1 MPIISDLL
9 KKDGRLLILYMAW
22 LPFEDKIAGASEDL
36 VLKYSPDWSG
46 AGEYK
51 KPIEI
56 PDIVY
61 EHFEV
66 EEHEEYDVA
75 VPFTRETWHGRM
87 KACRGVGASLNAEEL
102 AAWEN
107 EHIRLLNRIA
117 PDSFDVLHYAAFTIL
132 KVKKQDLV

>member
-1 MPIISDLL
+1 M
-9 KKDGRLLILYMAW
+9 

-87 KACRGVGASLNAEEL
+87 KACRGVGAS
-102 AAWEN
+102 
-107 EHIRLLNRIA
+107 
-117 PDSFDVLHYAAFTIL
+117 
-132 KVKKQDLV
+132 